1 MHPEGAPGASLSD
14 ASESADSDAFSPVWP
29 RESSDKSEG
38 TSDDSSFEDKMEA
51 PTRAPELQ
59 LQLPEVRNRKED
71 GGADVSEEESGPALE
86 TEGKKPAEF
95 ESGAIAQEGAALK
108 AFPFGEIVSSSGA
121 EDTGEESVTEDES
134 MAGGMDLDSSETE
147 VPAAGAREAPPA
159 RSWKWF
165 ERFMGKKK
173 GDSSETKGLA
183 FEKKRP
189 AGPGKGRE
197 VCGTKERKDGPV
209 SNTGAAKSPLCN
221 KKGSKGGLGNAGED
235 GAKEHPEANTPKKE
249 LVESEGTGV
258 LETARGRVDSGK
270 RLAASGDLLRAAC
283 EFEAAIR
290 LFRSQSNSGGEGR
303 RALEGE
309 AQAWVEI
316 AALQR
321 REGNHVAAGRSYL
334 AAVRVY
340 QKLGMEDEVGGCL
353 QQARELQ
360 KRGVEEDLV
369 TGDVEPEAFDLGAK
383 EVKQSEEERQAALA
397 AENDD
402 SKRGE
407 REYGNSEC
415 RTEQAKV
422 QGTKVAVNNNPP
434 PVQSGSTKQVIE
446 QGLVYSKEEASG
458 PVSKKGPKKKGKGP
472 AAKAVVEASVTE
484 TAPGG
489 SLEKGVPWDAEQSAE
504 KISSKSQGRVSE
516 SGDPSG
522 RAVKD
527 GQESSASPD
536 TIAAIARSRQ
546 SGAAAV
552 ASGDTE
558 KGRVLLAGALV
569 AARRAGVKAE
579 EARCQRLLADSQST
593 EEQRVRALEL
603 AVQGLRVS
611 GLKLEEA
618 EALYRLADAKL
629 TLYIGNKAAIQAAA
643 AGLQGQEAVAMLEA
657 ARKDLQSAAGILQA
671 ADLWGGSEPVL
682 EAPARD
688 VLSPTRTN
696 RPEVVTVPAQGRVA
710 ARNGRGVEN
719 ENGGSFPGKGNKVGI
734 PKFGG
739 PVLGK
744 ATVARGEKQVR
755 SLRELYGAVC
765 QSAGKASIL
774 LGEMAAAKR
783 NFQEALSNK
792 EWAAK
797 HGDEAKRVQEI
808 MGRLPR

>member
-1 MHPEGAPGASLSD
+1 
-14 ASESADSDAFSPVWP
+14 
-29 RESSDKSEG
+29 
-38 TSDDSSFEDKMEA
+38 
-51 PTRAPELQ
+51 
-59 LQLPEVRNRKED
+59 
-71 GGADVSEEESGPALE
+71 
-86 TEGKKPAEF
+86 
-95 ESGAIAQEGAALK
+95 
-108 AFPFGEIVSSSGA
+108 
-121 EDTGEESVTEDES
+121 
-134 MAGGMDLDSSETE
+134 
-147 VPAAGAREAPPA
+147 
-159 RSWKWF
+159 
-165 ERFMGKKK
+165 
-173 GDSSETKGLA
+173 
-183 FEKKRP
+183 
-189 AGPGKGRE
+189 
-197 VCGTKERKDGPV
+197 
-209 SNTGAAKSPLCN
+209 
-221 KKGSKGGLGNAGED
+221 
-235 GAKEHPEANTPKKE
+235 
-249 LVESEGTGV
+249 
-258 LETARGRVDSGK
+258 
-270 RLAASGDLLRAAC
+270 
-283 EFEAAIR
+283 
-290 LFRSQSNSGGEGR
+290 
-303 RALEGE
+303 
-309 AQAWVEI
+309 
-316 AALQR
+316 
-321 REGNHVAAGRSYL
+321 
-334 AAVRVY
+334 VY

-369 TGDVEPEAFDLGAK
+369 TGDVEPEAFDSGVK
-383 EVKQSEEERQAALA
+383 EMKQSEEERQAALA

-407 REYGNSEC
+407 RGNGNSEH
-415 RTEQAKV
+415 RTEQTKV
-422 QGTKVAVNNNPP
+422 QGTKVEVNSNPP
-434 PVQSGSTKQVIE
+434 PVQSGSTEQVIE

-472 AAKAVVEASVTE
+472 AAKAVLEASVIE
-484 TAPGG
+484 MAPD
-489 SLEKGVPWDAEQSAE
+489 STLEKAVPLKAEQSAE
-504 KISSKSQGRVSE
+504 KNPSKNQGRSA
-516 SGDPSG
+516 DPFG
-522 RAVKD
+522 RAVND
-527 GQESSASPD
+527 GLESSASPD

-629 TLYIGNKAAIQAAA
+629 TLYIGNKAAIQAAV
-643 AGLQGQEAVAMLEA
+643 AGLQGQEDVAMLEA

-671 ADLWGGSEPVL
+671 ADLWGGSEPVS

-719 ENGGSFPGKGNKVGI
+719 ENGGSFLGKGNKMGI
-734 PKFGG
+734 PKSGG
-739 PVLGK
+739 PVLSK
-744 ATVARGEKQVR
+744 ATSARGEKQVR